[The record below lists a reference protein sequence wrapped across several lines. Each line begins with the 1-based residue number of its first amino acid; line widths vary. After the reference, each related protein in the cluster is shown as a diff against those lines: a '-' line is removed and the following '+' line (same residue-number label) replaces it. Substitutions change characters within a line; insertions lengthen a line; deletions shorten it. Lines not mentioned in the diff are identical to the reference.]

1 MSTIIIT
8 SPIIIANVDMQ
19 NMDTHSR
26 TTAGNNIVGYCAVD
40 LDSAKTWCTYCNN
53 NTNPPSGYIPASEE
67 NTNSGENI
75 NPNNG
80 GGVLSNDDSSNS
92 SISKGGGI
100 DSSKITSG
108 AVFKK

>member
-1 MSTIIIT
+1 VSTIIIT
-8 SPIIIANVDMQ
+8 SPIIIAIGLAKL
-19 NMDTHSR
+19 DTHSR

-40 LDSAKTWCTYCNN
+40 LDSAKTWCKYCNN
-53 NTNPPSGYIPASEE
+53 NTNSPSGYIPASEE
-67 NTNSGENI
+67 NTNSEENI

-80 GGVLSNDDSSNS
+80 GRVLSNDDSSNS

-108 AVFKK
+108 AVFKN